1 MRDANI
7 LAVEKEIVH
16 LTFTE
21 KCENKLKTKQKN
33 SQSQRNFLFF
43 FHEHYYQI
51 DFCLL
56 LFDSIPDIVKRSFHH
71 ILPLLVLINF
81 RFFSHIN
88 IYYY

>member
-1 MRDANI
+1 MKKIFLLVRDANI

-43 FHEHYYQI
+43 FFMSTI
-51 DFCLL
+51 IRLIFVCCC
-56 LFDSIPDIVKRSFHH
+56 SIR
-71 ILPLLVLINF
+71 F
-81 RFFSHIN
+81 RIS
-88 IYYY
+88 